1 MAEKALGQND
11 TLNGIIPLN
20 KNQIIEIFEIAK

>member
-1 MAEKALGQND
+1 MAEKALGKNE

-20 KNQIIEIFEIAK
+20 KKQIIEIFEIAK